1 MAPANNK
8 TALKAE
14 IERKL
19 EKENLERRLRL
30 ERERKPTEVPGVKIP
45 QFLTRNALAK
55 GLTNLGVPDLLP
67 LRDAMLSL
75 SDPGFL
81 NKKFNQD
88 VYRELPQ
95 RVKDFIA
102 LPANQVTRAVIISKI
117 IEAVKL
123 SKKNANNA
131 NFNRGV
137 AKALVNLAPK
147 SNKNAGTTTNRAW
160 MINKKTPVNAATG
173 TPQVPPPPPA
183 TPVVTTAT
191 PSGPPPPPPTPPPP
205 MQPIKAQAKNA
216 AEAAAEAAINRQIRL
231 IENNLKK
238 LNNRANLKAEFE
250 TLKTNRNINK
260 LTNFSNKVKSFQ
272 QGPEEAASGKPRPP
286 NTPAVATMETQTN
299 FNNAQ
304 AKLIANLQAQLEQAQ
319 QDVAQGKVNA
329 NAKVAQI
336 TNELEQVKTNLVR
349 EQNEAKKAVASL
361 QKELQNASNAEKT
374 NLTRK
379 LENAE
384 AALNL
389 KTKVIAL
396 TRARAAVSKN
406 KLRSELSKLQKN
418 KDKLSKEL
426 QNKINQLAA
435 RNSSNEEIK
444 QVTAERNAALNGLEK
459 YSKTLANV
467 MKNKKL
473 NANTISDLQR
483 RLTELQGIS
492 NVTRNELKAQI
503 KQLEQNRNAA
513 VAAKQEANALVK
525 QLQTGQQQLSTNLQG
540 QIANL
545 QGQLAG
551 STNVTKAL
559 TEKVA
564 NLTSKKAKALA
575 ELQKAKTNLATTRS
589 KLNAKNKNLTNIKSQ
604 LVAREGE
611 IKTLTNVSEQLKAS
625 LLTQVQT
632 AKALTDK
639 MIREKAEAEERARK
653 FAALMKKFSNEL
665 MPKISS
671 ATLENINT
679 LNLREYKNI
688 EPEVKAAIYKRK
700 VKLYKIELTKRTTN
714 LANLRTKLAQIP
726 SGTEGKQNLSTQINA
741 EEVRRKRVAPAL
753 NFRAKVNGNLEKNIP
768 QTIKN
773 QIQNL
778 KTKLPQNDDL
788 LLKNLATYES
798 NYREIFGRPKKFI
811 FFNKVPAIGNGIF
824 KASNMT
830 IPNIKTFQLGAMGNA
845 FTKQLQQNFATIN
858 SSFGD
863 NPINVFFVG
872 PSGSGK
878 TTLFKDYTGS
888 TNLKKLRGITVYKPT
903 LTYDMN
909 QGILYFS
916 DEVIPNYDYSTFA
929 RQFIRPTPFN
939 PQSSRAHMSIMNGEK
954 RRVFDLAGKE
964 SPVAISELALG
975 FNVFNGNYWKLE
987 RTRLST
993 LVGSKSED
1001 TRKSISNLLTN
1012 LGISNTVSIS
1022 ELDEIIVLFIYAN
1035 FITGK
1040 DRGRFGGIINRMK
1053 QPIKDYL
1060 SKWTFGKGKNQT
1072 EFGFEMFKNM
1082 LKLDPSA
1089 KLSDYFSR
1097 INTKSD
1103 LIDLKFISEYD
1114 SYKANIVKEFELS
1127 NKIPKDLQGK
1137 TTVVRYIFEMM
1148 KRVFEGVYITRSLF
1162 SLKFLFDPSKK
1173 NISKNLAE
1181 FTIAGINE
1189 NMRFG
1194 MKVKKCRPDLPSK
1207 VKCLFTSEGNE
1218 PLYNQTQKNIK
1229 NNKAKNNFVVLP
1241 LSTSEFKYKTSFYKD
1256 IEDKNFKNCLIGV
1269 ISDFETLPSKVK
1281 QQRQSLEFFKKI

>member
-1 MAPANNK
+1 
-8 TALKAE
+8 
-14 IERKL
+14 
-19 EKENLERRLRL
+19 
-30 ERERKPTEVPGVKIP
+30 
-45 QFLTRNALAK
+45 
-55 GLTNLGVPDLLP
+55 VPDLLP
-67 LRDAMLSL
+67 LRDAILSL

-123 SKKNANNA
+123 AKKNANNA

-137 AKALVNLAPK
+137 AQALVNLAPK

-160 MINKKTPVNAATG
+160 MINKKTSTNAATG
-173 TPQVPPPPPA
+173 TPQV
-183 TPVVTTAT
+183 
-191 PSGPPPPPPTPPPP
+191 PPPPPPTPPPP

-260 LTNFSNKVKSFQ
+260 LTNFSNKVKSFK

-286 NTPAVATMETQTN
+286 NTPAVATNASTQANNLTN
-299 FNNAQ
+299 
-304 AKLIANLQAQLEQAQ
+304 LITNLQAQLEQAQ

-361 QKELQNASNAEKT
+361 QKELQNASNAEKA
-374 NLTRK
+374 NLAKR

-459 YSKTLANV
+459 YKKTLANV

-473 NANTISDLQR
+473 NANTISGLETK
-483 RLTELQGIS
+483 LAELQGIS

-575 ELQKAKTNLATTRS
+575 QLQKAKTNLATTRS

-611 IKTLTNVSEQLKAS
+611 IKTLTNVSDQLKAN
-625 LLTQVQT
+625 LLAQVQT

-671 ATLENINT
+671 ATLQNINT
-679 LNLREYKNI
+679 LNLSEYKNI
-688 EPEVKAAIYKRK
+688 EKDVKAAINKRK
-700 VKLYKIELTKRTTN
+700 VELYKNELTKRTTN
-714 LANLRTKLAQIP
+714 LANLRNKLARIP

-916 DEVIPNYDYSTFA
+916 DEIKENYDYSTFA

-975 FNVFNGNYWKLE
+975 FNVFNSNYWKLE
-987 RTRLST
+987 RTTLST

-1001 TRKSISNLLTN
+1001 TRKSISKLLTN
-1012 LGISNTVSIS
+1012 LGISKTVSIS
-1022 ELDEIIVLFIYAN
+1022 ELDEIIVLFIYVN
-1035 FITGK
+1035 FINKKSTILGK
-1040 DRGRFGGIINRMK
+1040 IKNKVTSVLFSTWKKKK
-1053 QPIKDYL
+1053 QVN
-1060 SKWTFGKGKNQT
+1060 S
-1072 EFGFEMFKNM
+1072 EFGFEMFKGI
-1082 LKLDPSA
+1082 LDSNENA
-1089 KLSDYFSR
+1089 KLSDYFSS
-1097 INTKSD
+1097 ISTNSD

-1114 SYKANIVKEFELS
+1114 SYKANIVTDFGLS
-1127 NKIPKDLQGK
+1127 NRIPKDLQGK